1 MFYFFF
7 QVFYEPLNKL
17 VGSTEA
23 PLLLLSNC
31 RTQIQR
37 SRLHQLGFTLGIN
50 EWIENFNEQVSG
62 EDIGFSLGELQ
73 VQEQKRPIA
82 VVKPV
87 PSSTEQ
93 TNQLQLPVA
102 EVSKK
107 INQVSNK
114 SPFHDSSDVHCL
126 SGLSA
131 VLAGYRPLLA
141 S

>member
-31 RTQIQR
+31 SSQIQC
-37 SRLHQLGFTLGIN
+37 SRLHQLGFVLGISQ
-50 EWIENFNEQVSG
+50 WIENFHEQVSG
-62 EDIGFSLGELQ
+62 EDVGFSH

-93 TNQLQLPVA
+93 TNQRLLPVA

-107 INQVSNK
+107 IKKVSNR
-114 SPFHDSSDVHCL
+114 SSFNDSSDVHCL
-126 SGLSA
+126 YNLYYLYRLS
-131 VLAGYRPLLA
+131 VA
-141 S
+141 SD